1 METALFH
8 ELEHEPKMRLL
19 KTHSHTSERQGN
31 EAGHSTAALFARRL
45 GSETTG
51 RARVQRCHALHS
63 PWPAGSVAS
72 RLFVVFLFKPA
83 PSLFGGNNPEPKT
96 PLVMVRACGT
106 LCISGQVCLIKSV
119 LVGTHVCCLLRDGRR
134 AALFL
139 SCTLETE
146 TKLVPLW
153 KTAGFRR
160 KIRLPS
166 TTNNVKI
173 RSKRGT
179 LYFWTGLPIISL
191 LLTCVDCFEIEEEQ
205 LYSFQA
211 RRRMRPSSCLAGKPW
226 FST

>member
-1 METALFH
+1 
-8 ELEHEPKMRLL
+8 MRLGLDRLRFVALDMMVLREL
-19 KTHSHTSERQGN
+19 KGFSS
-31 EAGHSTAALFARRL
+31 RL
-45 GSETTG
+45 LMFCFVSGFFRFVCRLCFVFGFVLVMFRFMGS
-51 RARVQRCHALHS
+51 CCLCF
-63 PWPAGSVAS
+63 GSVLD
-72 RLFVVFLFKPA
+72 RRHFFF
-83 PSLFGGNNPEPKT
+83 SLLGD
-96 PLVMVRACGT
+96 T
-106 LCISGQVCLIKSV
+106 LYPWTGLLSKFV
-119 LVGTHVCCLLRDGRR
+119 LVGTHVCRLLRDRSR

-166 TTNNVKI
+166 NTNNVKI